1 MIEQPITDVNDS
13 GRLAIELF
21 SSLAVIALLA
31 QLTERLLPG
40 TVSQFITPEYFILPA
55 VLAALPLIFI
65 KAMPIR
71 RSDVIWSTVIMVIV
85 AGLIVKTLTLNYF
98 TGIIFTLLAV
108 CLSLG
113 MVWQS

>member
-1 MIEQPITDVNDS
+1 
-13 GRLAIELF
+13 
-21 SSLAVIALLA
+21 
-31 QLTERLLPG
+31 
-40 TVSQFITPEYFILPA
+40 
-55 VLAALPLIFI
+55 
-65 KAMPIR
+65 

-113 MVWQS
+113 MVWQSYRRSESISARER